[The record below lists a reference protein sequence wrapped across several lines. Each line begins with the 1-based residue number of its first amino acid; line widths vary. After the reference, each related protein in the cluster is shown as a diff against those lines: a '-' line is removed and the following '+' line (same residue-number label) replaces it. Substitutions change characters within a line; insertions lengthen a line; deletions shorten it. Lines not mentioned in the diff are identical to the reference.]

1 MGIWGGTLGGD
12 IGWGHG
18 VEVMGGGYGWGWSK
32 EIKKEI
38 KNE

>member
-1 MGIWGGTLGGD
+1 VGIWGGKFSGD

-18 VEVMGGGYGWGWSK
+18 VEVMGGGYGWGWSE

-38 KNE
+38 